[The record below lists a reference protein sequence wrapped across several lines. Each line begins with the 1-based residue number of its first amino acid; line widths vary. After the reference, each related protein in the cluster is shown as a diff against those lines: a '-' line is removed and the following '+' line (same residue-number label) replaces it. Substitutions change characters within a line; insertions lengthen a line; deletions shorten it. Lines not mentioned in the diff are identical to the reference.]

1 MSSIFIQPID
11 EILTKLCWC
20 YKCQI
25 KWCHGVSS
33 CDSNPSRNLWGYHCS
48 SGGIGRSLLRKTQFP
63 TMMVRTQIVIAF
75 SEQRVAKHSYAWAL
89 ICQSKELQSTC
100 MPGRREILVS
110 MELIFRPSTTPPRQ
124 SFRHVTKY
132 KTDNMRQ
139 LNSKAFFCYKIQ
151 NR

>member
-63 TMMVRTQIVIAF
+63 TMMMRTQIVIALF
-75 SEQRVAKHSYAWAL
+75 RAKSCKALVCLSTHMPEQRVAK
-89 ICQSKELQSTC
+89 
-100 MPGRREILVS
+100 PGRREILVS

-139 LNSKAFFCYKIQ
+139 LNSKAFCYKIQ

>member
-33 CDSNPSRNLWGYHCS
+33 SDSNPSRNLCLRSSLQFWGN
-48 SGGIGRSLLRKTQFP
+48 RE
-63 TMMVRTQIVIAF
+63 VAF
-75 SEQRVAKHSYAWAL
+75 EEDTISDDDGEDSDCDRLFRAKSCKALVCLSTHMPEQRVAKHLYAWSPGNSCFNGTDFSSQYHSA
-89 ICQSKELQSTC
+89 STV
-100 MPGRREILVS
+100 I
-110 MELIFRPSTTPPRQ
+110 Q
-124 SFRHVTKY
+124 
-132 KTDNMRQ
+132 
-139 LNSKAFFCYKIQ
+139 ACYKIQ